1 MMTNFAWWS
10 NYTRQIS
17 TQFYLEWWRAVYSR
31 SAAVADFIRL
41 FSSYWQGRLKVQR
54 TETEVVLSQQ
64 YSTTGYSCWAEITQA
79 IVCVC
84 THRTIFTSYQQDELE
99 RAFKDAH
106 YPDVNQRELLSLKTS
121 LPEDRIQVVFSIA
134 HNTERFMRSLLCV
147 ICLPTEDK
155 WTNLDQFLPR
165 DAMRKRG
172 TIAVGWACPSVRHT
186 HYVRTAEDVIPLLSS
201 R

>member
-1 MMTNFAWWS
+1 
-10 NYTRQIS
+10 
-17 TQFYLEWWRAVYSR
+17 
-31 SAAVADFIRL
+31 
-41 FSSYWQGRLKVQR
+41 
-54 TETEVVLSQQ
+54 
-64 YSTTGYSCWAEITQA
+64 
-79 IVCVC
+79 VCVC

-147 ICLPTEDK
+147 ICLPTEDN

-172 TIAVGWACPSVRHT
+172 TIYSRRLGVRPSVTLIMSEQLKMSSHFYRPGSPSSGVT
-186 HYVRTAEDVIPLLSS
+186 SYVNPLQYG

>member
-1 MMTNFAWWS
+1 M
-10 NYTRQIS
+10 
-17 TQFYLEWWRAVYSR
+17 
-31 SAAVADFIRL
+31 
-41 FSSYWQGRLKVQR
+41 
-54 TETEVVLSQQ
+54 
-64 YSTTGYSCWAEITQA
+64 
-79 IVCVC
+79 CVC

-172 TIAVGWACPSVRHT
+172 TIAVGWVSVRPSHSLC
-186 HYVRTAEDVIPLLSS
+186 LLRRHIGFGSSS
-201 R
+201 RLTCACLSVGSVGRVEYIIICF